1 MRIEA
6 FVIHLARAEQRRP
19 QVEALRAALPMP
31 VHVVDAVDGRAMAP
45 GEIASVYRPRLHRP
59 RYPFALGAGEIGCF
73 LSHRKAWREIVERG
87 LDAGLIV
94 EDDVAVD
101 AEGLRRLL
109 DLVGTVT
116 GPADFVRFPQKDRG
130 ETGPVVGRGEGG
142 SLLIEPATPA
152 FGMVMQIVGRDAA
165 ARLLALTE
173 TFDRP
178 VDAVLQMRWLHRMR
192 VLSARPLVTAE
203 ISRELGGTLA
213 QSGAETGRRSL
224 LDTVKREIQRPLY
237 RVAVRLRNRRARLP

>member
-1 MRIEA
+1 MRIEG
-6 FVIHLARAEQRRP
+6 FVVHLARAEQRRP
-19 QVEALRAALPMP
+19 QVEALRNALPMP
-31 VHVVDAVDGRAMAP
+31 VHVVDAVDGRAMTP
-45 GEIASVYRPRLHRP
+45 GEIAAVYRPRLHRP

-73 LSHRKAWREIVERG
+73 LSHRKAWREIVTRG

-101 AEGLRRLL
+101 GEGLRRLL
-109 DLVGTVT
+109 DLVGQVT
-116 GPADFVRFPQKDRG
+116 GPADFVRFPQKERG
-130 ETGPVVGRGEGG
+130 EAGPVVARGEGG
-142 SLLIEPATPA
+142 ALLIEPATPA

-178 VDAVLQMRWLHRMR
+178 VDAVLQMRWLHRLR

-203 ISRELGGTLA
+203 ISRDLGGTLA
-213 QSGAETGRRSL
+213 QSGRRGL
-224 LDTVKREIQRPLY
+224 FATAKREIQRPLY
-237 RVAVRLRNRRARLP
+237 RGTVRLRNRLARLP

>member
-1 MRIEA
+1 MRIEG
-6 FVIHLARAEQRRP
+6 FVIHLARAVQRRP
-19 QVEALRAALPMP
+19 QVETLRGALPMP
-31 VHVVDAVDGRAMAP
+31 VHIVDAVDGRAMTPA
-45 GEIASVYRPRLHRP
+45 ETAAVCRPRLYRP

-101 AEGLRRLL
+101 TETFSRLL
-109 DLVGTVT
+109 ELVRTVA
-116 GPADFVRFPQKDRG
+116 GPGDFIRFPQKLRG
-130 ETGPVVGRGEGG
+130 ETGPVIASGDGG
-142 SLLIEPATPA
+142 LSIIEPATPA

-165 ARLLALTE
+165 ARLLELTE

-178 VDAVLQMRWLHRMR
+178 VDAVLQMRWLHGLRI
-192 VLSARPLVTAE
+192 LSARPTVTTE

-213 QSGAETGRRSL
+213 QSSRKSL
-224 LDTVKREIQRPLY
+224 YGTLAREIRRPLY
-237 RVAVRLRNRRARLP
+237 RGAVRLGNRLFAPSS